1 MKIFIKKVPDN
12 EIGSGTEI
20 AILKTYFDNNL
31 IDDPR
36 DFIGSDDN
44 EGSKSYPINVE
55 FDNENYNY
63 LIKAYKT
70 QNYGKDR
77 RLIINSSAD
86 PLGTNR
92 RKGDYLCY
100 IFEDKITRNSAV
112 LIKII
117 SKANNLFEL
126 IENRYDSRNGLVA
139 DNNNNSD
146 IYNLL
151 VSNIKTINMPLNQI
165 LYGPPGTGK
174 TDSTIEISLQIL
186 GMSSNEVD
194 IKKRREDNRVEFKK
208 LLNKKIFFV
217 SMHPSYSYEDFVQ
230 GIKPTTSQS
239 DELLFKT
246 KDGIFKRVAE
256 LSIPYLLTRYFAG
269 FMMSIYEDEVK
280 NIVNSS
286 YNQQQLLEYLGTRCG
301 VSGGTIKNFRDYF
314 DKVLGDLSPRKG
326 YDDDNFERNK
336 IDKNL
341 YINLSTSFL
350 KVPKN
355 MLLSAFKNHWLN
367 NEFSILEELE
377 ENNNV
382 VLIIDEINRANISKV
397 FGELI
402 TLIEQ
407 DKRSGNENELS
418 VILPSG
424 DNFSVP
430 NNLYIIGTM
439 NTADKSIALVD
450 IALRR
455 RFQFVPVYPNAEVIK
470 NFCKSSD
477 KEEKSKFMTAIN
489 LRLRNDKGV
498 DFQIGHAYFLNEN
511 SLNDVIN
518 ENIVPLLIEYF
529 RNDLEKV
536 RGLMKDLNRSIDED
550 HYNNTGL
557 LKYIG

>member
-36 DFIGSDDN
+36 YFEGSDEN
-44 EGSKSYPINVE
+44 EKNKSYPVNVK
-55 FDNENYNY
+55 FENISYTY
-63 LIKAYKT
+63 LIKVYKT
-70 QNYGKDR
+70 KDYTQDR
-77 RLIINSSAD
+77 RLIINSND
-86 PLGTNR
+86 PLGTKR
-92 RKGDYLCY
+92 KKGDYLCY

-112 LIKII
+112 EIKII
-117 SKANNLFEL
+117 SKGSNLFEL
-126 IENRYDSRNGLVA
+126 IENRYDTRSGLVA

-146 IYNLL
+146 IYKLL

-174 TDSTIEISLQIL
+174 TDSSIEIALQIL
-186 GMSSNEVD
+186 EKSSIDSD
-194 IKKRREDNRVEFKK
+194 INKRRVQNRIIFKK

-230 GIKPTTSQS
+230 GIKPITSQS

-256 LSIPYLLTRYFAG
+256 LSIPYLFTRYFAG
-269 FMMSIYEDEVK
+269 FMMSIYEDDIK
-280 NIVNSS
+280 NIIDPTF
-286 YNQQQLLEYLGTRCG
+286 NQQQLLDFLGTRCG

-314 DKVLGDLSPRKG
+314 DRVLGDLSPRKG

-336 IDKNL
+336 IDKNI
-341 YINLSTSFL
+341 YINLSETFL

-367 NEFSILEELE
+367 YEFTILEELE
-377 ENNNV
+377 DNNNV

-407 DKRSGNENELS
+407 DKRLGNENELS

-424 DNFSVP
+424 ENFSVP

-455 RFQFVPVYPNAEVIK
+455 RFQFVPVYPNVEVID

-477 KEEKSKFMTAIN
+477 KNEKSKFMSALN

-511 SLNDVIN
+511 SLIDVIN
-518 ENIVPLLIEYF
+518 ENVVPLLIEYF

-536 RGLMKDLNRSIDED
+536 KGMMKDLNKTIDED

>member
-1 MKIFIKKVPDN
+1 MKIFIKKVPEN

-36 DFIGSDDN
+36 DFVGSNEN

-55 FDNENYNY
+55 YENENYNY

-92 RKGDYLCY
+92 KKGDYLCY
-100 IFEDKITRNSAV
+100 IFDDKITRNSAV
-112 LIKII
+112 EIKII
-117 SKANNLFEL
+117 SKDSNLFEL
-126 IENRYDSRNGLVA
+126 IENRYDARSGLVL
-139 DNNNNSD
+139 DENNSSD
-146 IYNLL
+146 IYKLL
-151 VSNIKTINMPLNQI
+151 VSNIKTKKMPLNQI

-174 TDSTIEISLQIL
+174 TDSSIDIALQIL
-186 GMSSNEVD
+186 EKSSTDPD
-194 IKKRREDNRVEFKK
+194 INKRRVQNRIIFKK

-230 GIKPTTSQS
+230 GIKPITSQS

-256 LSIPYLLTRYFAG
+256 LSIPNLFTRYFAA
-269 FMMSIYEDEVK
+269 FMMSIYEKDLT
-280 NIVNSS
+280 IIIDPTF
-286 YNQQQLLEYLGTRCG
+286 NQQQSLDFLGARCG
-301 VSGGTIKNFRDYF
+301 VSGGTIKNHRDYF
-314 DKVLGDLSPRKG
+314 DRVVGDLSPRKG
-326 YDDDNFERNK
+326 YDDDNFERNN
-336 IDKNL
+336 IDKST
-341 YINLSTSFL
+341 YIKLSKTFL
-350 KVPKN
+350 MFPKN

-367 NEFSILEELE
+367 LEFEIIEELE
-377 ENNNV
+377 KNCNL

-407 DKRSGNENELS
+407 DKRLGNENELS

-424 DNFSVP
+424 ENFSVP

-455 RFQFVPVYPNAEVIK
+455 RFQFVPIYPNAEVIN

-477 KEEKSKFMTAIN
+477 KEEKSNFMSALN
-489 LRLRNDKGV
+489 LRLRKDKGV

-511 SLNDVIN
+511 SLNEVIN

-529 RNDLEKV
+529 RNDLDKV

>member
-1 MKIFIKKVPDN
+1 
-12 EIGSGTEI
+12 
-20 AILKTYFDNNL
+20 
-31 IDDPR
+31 
-36 DFIGSDDN
+36 
-44 EGSKSYPINVE
+44 
-55 FDNENYNY
+55 
-63 LIKAYKT
+63 
-70 QNYGKDR
+70 
-77 RLIINSSAD
+77 
-86 PLGTNR
+86 
-92 RKGDYLCY
+92 
-100 IFEDKITRNSAV
+100 
-112 LIKII
+112 
-117 SKANNLFEL
+117 
-126 IENRYDSRNGLVA
+126 
-139 DNNNNSD
+139 
-146 IYNLL
+146 
-151 VSNIKTINMPLNQI
+151 MPLNQI

-174 TDSTIEISLQIL
+174 TDSSIEIALQIL
-186 GMSSNEVD
+186 EKSSIDSD
-194 IKKRREDNRVEFKK
+194 INKRRVQNRIIFKK

-230 GIKPTTSQS
+230 GIKPITSQS

-256 LSIPYLLTRYFAG
+256 LSIPYLFTRYFAG
-269 FMMSIYEDEVK
+269 FMMSIYEDDIK
-280 NIVNSS
+280 NIIDPTF
-286 YNQQQLLEYLGTRCG
+286 NQQQLLDFLGTRCG

-314 DKVLGDLSPRKG
+314 DRVLGDLSPRKG

-336 IDKNL
+336 IDKNI
-341 YINLSTSFL
+341 YINLSETFL

-367 NEFSILEELE
+367 YEFTILEELE
-377 ENNNV
+377 DNNNV

-407 DKRSGNENELS
+407 DKRLGNENELS

-424 DNFSVP
+424 ENFSVP

-455 RFQFVPVYPNAEVIK
+455 RFQFVPVYPNVEVID

-477 KEEKSKFMTAIN
+477 KNEKSKFMSALN

-511 SLNDVIN
+511 SLIDVIN
-518 ENIVPLLIEYF
+518 ENVVPLLIEYF

-536 RGLMKDLNRSIDED
+536 KGMMKDLNKTIDED

>member
-1 MKIFIKKVPDN
+1 
-12 EIGSGTEI
+12 
-20 AILKTYFDNNL
+20 
-31 IDDPR
+31 
-36 DFIGSDDN
+36 
-44 EGSKSYPINVE
+44 
-55 FDNENYNY
+55 
-63 LIKAYKT
+63 
-70 QNYGKDR
+70 
-77 RLIINSSAD
+77 
-86 PLGTNR
+86 
-92 RKGDYLCY
+92 
-100 IFEDKITRNSAV
+100 
-112 LIKII
+112 
-117 SKANNLFEL
+117 
-126 IENRYDSRNGLVA
+126 
-139 DNNNNSD
+139 
-146 IYNLL
+146 
-151 VSNIKTINMPLNQI
+151 
-165 LYGPPGTGK
+165 
-174 TDSTIEISLQIL
+174 
-186 GMSSNEVD
+186 
-194 IKKRREDNRVEFKK
+194 
-208 LLNKKIFFV
+208 
-217 SMHPSYSYEDFVQ
+217 
-230 GIKPTTSQS
+230 
-239 DELLFKT
+239 
-246 KDGIFKRVAE
+246 
-256 LSIPYLLTRYFAG
+256 
-269 FMMSIYEDEVK
+269 MSIYEDEVK

-367 NEFSILEELE
+367 NEFTILEELE

-455 RFQFVPVYPNAEVIK
+455 RFQFVPVYPNPEVIMK
-470 NFCKSSD
+470 FCKSSD
-477 KEEKSKFMTAIN
+477 KEEKSKFMSALN

-511 SLNDVIN
+511 FLIDVIN

-536 RGLMKDLNRSIDED
+536 NKGLMSTDDYKKLYDD
-550 HYNNTGL
+550 
-557 LKYIG
+557 KKQ

>member
-12 EIGSGTEI
+12 EIGTGTEI
-20 AILKTYFDNNL
+20 SILKTYFDNNL
-31 IDDPR
+31 IEDPK
-36 DFIGSDDN
+36 DFIEADDN
-44 EGSKSYPINVE
+44 EGSKSYPINVK
-55 FDNENYNY
+55 FDNKNYQY

-70 QNYGKDR
+70 QDYGKDR
-77 RLIINSSAD
+77 RLIINYSAD
-86 PLGTNR
+86 PLGTKR
-92 RKGDYLCY
+92 KKGDYLCY
-100 IFEDKITRNSAV
+100 IYEDKITRNSAV
-112 LIKII
+112 EIKII
-117 SKANNLFEL
+117 SKDNNSFEL
-126 IENRYDSRNGLVA
+126 IENRYDIRSGLVA
-139 DNNNNSD
+139 DNQNNSD
-146 IYNLL
+146 IYKLL

-174 TDSTIEISLQIL
+174 TDSSIEKSLQIL
-186 GMSSNEVD
+186 GKSSNEVD
-194 IKKRREDNRVEFKK
+194 IKKRRDNNRIEFKK

-217 SMHPSYSYEDFVQ
+217 SMHPSYSYEDFIQ
-230 GIKPTTSQS
+230 GIKPVTNQS
-239 DELLFKT
+239 NELSFKV

-256 LSIPYLLTRYFAG
+256 LSIPYLFTRYFAG
-269 FMMSIYEDEVK
+269 FIMSIYEEDIK
-280 NIVNSS
+280 NIIDPS
-286 YNQQQLLEYLGTRCG
+286 YNQQQLLDYLGARCG
-301 VSGGTIKNFRDYF
+301 VSGGTIKNYRDYF

-341 YINLSTSFL
+341 YINLSKSFL

-367 NEFSILEELE
+367 HEFTILEELE
-377 ENNNV
+377 DNYNV

-402 TLIEQ
+402 TLVEQ
-407 DKRSGNENELS
+407 DKRLGNENELS

-424 DNFSVP
+424 ENFSVP

-455 RFQFVPVYPNAEVIK
+455 RFQFVPIYPNVDVIRD
-470 NFCKSSD
+470 FCKSSD
-477 KEEKSKFMTAIN
+477 KVEKSEFMSSLN
-489 LRLRNDKGV
+489 LRLRDDKGV
-498 DFQIGHAYFLNEN
+498 DSQVGHAYFLHEN
-511 SLNDVIN
+511 PLNDVIN

-529 RNDLEKV
+529 RNDIEKV
-536 RGLMKDLNRSIDED
+536 KDLMKDLNRTFDED
-550 HYNNTGL
+550 HYKSSGM

>member
-31 IDDPR
+31 IDDPK

-44 EGSKSYPINVE
+44 EGSKSYPIYVKFN
-55 FDNENYNY
+55 NENYTY

-70 QNYGKDR
+70 QDYGKDR
-77 RLIINSSAD
+77 RLIINYSAD
-86 PLGTNR
+86 PLGTKR
-92 RKGDYLCY
+92 TKGDYLCY
-100 IFEDKITRNSAV
+100 IFEDKITRNSTV
-112 LIKII
+112 EIKII
-117 SKANNLFEL
+117 SKDNNSFGL
-126 IENRYDSRNGLVA
+126 IENRYDTRSGLVA

-146 IYNLL
+146 IYKLL
-151 VSNIKTINMPLNQI
+151 VSNSKIINMPLNQI

-174 TDSTIEISLQIL
+174 TDSSIEIALQIL
-186 GMSSNEVD
+186 EKSSTESD
-194 IKKRREDNRVEFKK
+194 INKRRLQNRTEFKK

-230 GIKPTTSQS
+230 GIKPITSQS

-246 KDGIFKRVAE
+246 KNGIFKRVAE
-256 LSIPYLLTRYFAG
+256 LSIPNLFTRYFAG
-269 FMMSIYEDEVK
+269 FMMSIYEDDVK
-280 NIVNSS
+280 NIIDPSS
-286 YNQQQLLEYLGTRCG
+286 NQQQLLDFLGTRCG
-301 VSGGTIKNFRDYF
+301 VSGGTIKNYRDYF
-314 DKVLGDLSPRKG
+314 DRILGDLSPRKG

-336 IDKNL
+336 IDKNI
-341 YINLSTSFL
+341 YINLSKSFL
-350 KVPKN
+350 KFPKN
-355 MLLSAFKNHWLN
+355 MLLSAFKNNWLN
-367 NEFSILEELE
+367 YEFTILEELE
-377 ENNNV
+377 DNNNV

-407 DKRSGNENELS
+407 DKRLGNENELS

-424 DNFSVP
+424 ENFSVP
-430 NNLYIIGTM
+430 NSLYIIGTM

-455 RFQFVPVYPNAEVIK
+455 RFQFIPVYPNADVIS

-477 KEEKSKFMTAIN
+477 KEEKSKFMSALN

-518 ENIVPLLIEYF
+518 ENVVPLLIEYF

-536 RGLMKDLNRSIDED
+536 KGLMKDLNRTIDED
-550 HYNNTGL
+550 HYINTGL

>member
-12 EIGSGTEI
+12 EIGTGTEI

-31 IDDPR
+31 IEDPK
-36 DFIGSDDN
+36 DFIEADDN
-44 EGSKSYPINVE
+44 EGSKSYPINVK
-55 FDNENYNY
+55 FDNKNYKY

-70 QNYGKDR
+70 QDYGKDR
-77 RLIINSSAD
+77 RLIINYSAD
-86 PLGTNR
+86 PLGTKR
-92 RKGDYLCY
+92 KKGDYLCY
-100 IFEDKITRNSAV
+100 IYEDKITRNSAV
-112 LIKII
+112 EIKII
-117 SKANNLFEL
+117 SKDNNSFDL
-126 IENRYDSRNGLVA
+126 IENRYDTRSGLVA
-139 DNNNNSD
+139 DNQNNSD

-174 TDSTIEISLQIL
+174 TDSTIEKALQIL
-186 GMSSNEVD
+186 DKSSTESD
-194 IKKRREDNRVEFKK
+194 IKKRREENRTEYKR

-256 LSIPYLLTRYFAG
+256 LSIPNLLTRYFAG
-269 FMMSIYEDEVK
+269 FMMSIYENDIK
-280 NIVNSS
+280 NIIDQS
-286 YNQQQLLEYLGTRCG
+286 YNQQQLLDHLGTRCG
-301 VSGGTIKNFRDYF
+301 VSGGTIKNYRDYF
-314 DKVLGDLSPRKG
+314 DNVLGDLSPRKG

-341 YINLSTSFL
+341 YISLSKSFL

-367 NEFSILEELE
+367 HEFAILEELE
-377 ENNNV
+377 DNHNV
-382 VLIIDEINRANISKV
+382 VLILDEINRANISKV

-402 TLIEQ
+402 TLVEQ
-407 DKRSGNENELS
+407 DKRLGNENELS

-424 DNFSVP
+424 ENFSVP
-430 NNLYIIGTM
+430 SNLYIIGTM

-450 IALRR
+450 LALRR
-455 RFQFVPVYPNAEVIK
+455 RFQFVPIYPNTDVIN
-470 NFCKSSD
+470 NFCKSLD
-477 KEEKSKFMTAIN
+477 KEEKSKFMSALN

-498 DFQIGHAYFLNEN
+498 DFQVGHAYFLNEN
-511 SLNDVIN
+511 SLNEVIN